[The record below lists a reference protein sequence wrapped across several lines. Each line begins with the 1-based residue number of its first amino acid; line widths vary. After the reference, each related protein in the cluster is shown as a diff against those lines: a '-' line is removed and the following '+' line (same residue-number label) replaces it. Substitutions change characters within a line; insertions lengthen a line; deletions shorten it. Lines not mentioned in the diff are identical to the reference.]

1 MCIMRLKDAINKK
14 KLGYIYIIMEYPIY
28 NKTLS
33 YDDKFVKYWLLGL
46 LLLLLL
52 MILIGG
58 LTRLTDS
65 GLSIT
70 NWQPIIGAIPL

>member
-1 MCIMRLKDAINKK
+1 
-14 KLGYIYIIMEYPIY
+14 MEYPIY

-70 NWQPIIGAIPL
+70 NWQPEIAFCFCGKIFCF

>member
-1 MCIMRLKDAINKK
+1 MKFLIHNK
-14 KLGYIYIIMEYPIY
+14 PPSY
-28 NKTLS
+28 NN
-33 YDDKFVKYWLLGL
+33 KFVNYWLLGL
-46 LLLLLL
+46 LVLLLF

-70 NWQPIIGAIPL
+70 NWQPIIGAIPRVTTGG

>member
-1 MCIMRLKDAINKK
+1 MKTSINNK
-14 KLGYIYIIMEYPIY
+14 IPNY
-28 NKTLS
+28 NS
-33 YDDKFVKYWLLGL
+33 KFVNFWLLGL
-46 LLLLLL
+46 LVLLLL

-70 NWQPIIGAIPL
+70 NWQPIIGAIPPLTKNDWFLVFEQYKSSN